1 MPACEPG
8 PFSSKRI
15 TGGRCWLMKNLL
27 ESETLFPSQPALP
40 KDGMPRPFQRAGWGK
55 SGRLGSLGSATDP
68 LGGQVSALLRTSVS
82 PPTRCPCGSSWGLL
96 LYCPG
101 ISHPP
106 FPLCVPTTERGVG
119 IRLAPSQQRAVTA
132 PVFPP
137 SQTRGWIFCTPAG
150 LLLGCSLV

>member
-1 MPACEPG
+1 
-8 PFSSKRI
+8 
-15 TGGRCWLMKNLL
+15 MKNLL
-27 ESETLFPSQPALP
+27 ESETPFPSQPALP

-82 PPTRCPCGSSWGLL
+82 PPTRCPFGSSWGLL

-119 IRLAPSQQRAVTA
+119 IRLAPSQQRAVTIRAPRA
-132 PVFPP
+132 PVRWP
-137 SQTRGWIFCTPAG
+137 SAASPAG
-150 LLLGCSLV
+150 KGPRPGPGPGNGEKELPAGGGV